1 MTMNNPIIV
10 IGTGEMAGVFSRGLL
25 KQGHPIVPVTRR
37 MDVEQVAAAVP
48 QPLLA
53 LVTVGEND
61 LQAVLTRVPAAWR
74 GRLGLLQNEL
84 LPRDW
89 QPHGIDNPTVI
100 AVWFEKKKGQ
110 DYKVLI
116 PSPVYG
122 PAAPVIERALESLDI
137 PVWELGGE
145 EELTFELVRKNVY
158 ILTTNIAGL
167 ALPAGTDVDALWNTH
182 QALAHEV
189 ASEVMDIQ
197 FRLIG
202 AELPRDRLIAGLVE
216 GIQGDLQHK
225 CMGRSA
231 PARLA
236 RAIQHADQFGLPVP
250 RLRAIARIEPGA
262 PQL

>member
-1 MTMNNPIIV
+1 MDHPVIL

-25 KQGHPIVPVTRR
+25 RQGHPLVPVTRQ
-37 MDVEQVAAAVP
+37 MDMAKVAAAVP
-48 QPLLA
+48 QPLLV

-61 LQAVLTRVPAAWR
+61 LQPVLAKLPAAWR
-74 GRLGLLQNEL
+74 DRLGLLQNEL

-110 DYKVLI
+110 DYKVLV

-122 PAAPVIERALESLDI
+122 PAAPIIERALESLDI
-137 PVWELGGE
+137 PVWELGSSD
-145 EELTFELVRKNVY
+145 ELAFELVRKNVY

-167 ALPAGTDVDALWNTH
+167 ALPAGTDVEALWHRH
-182 QALAHEV
+182 QALAREV
-189 ASEVMDIQ
+189 AGEVMDIQ

-202 AELPRDRLIAGLVE
+202 AELPRDQLITGMVE
-216 GIQGDLQHK
+216 GIEGDLRHK

-236 RAIQHADQFGLPVP
+236 RALQHADQFGLAVP
-250 RLRAIARIEPGA
+250 KLREIAK
-262 PQL
+262 LSH